1 MARDHLHE
9 THPKIVKR
17 LKRADGHQPGRAHAI
32 SSGDRDGAGRLAG
45 LCPDGSRDRYG
56 SGGTKA
62 AGYRGDRRV
71 VERDIADAAGSA
83 GSVFLSRV

>member
-9 THPKIVKR
+9 THPKIAKR

-32 SSGDRDGAGRLAG
+32 SSGDHDGDGRLAR

-83 GSVFLSRV
+83 GSVFIFRV